1 MSVRHGRLSELTLEQ
16 RSALFAA
23 EIQETLDGSLPG
35 SRLVVSYKAPSGD
48 KFVVRLEDEKMPL
61 TVAGKIVAHLGC
73 SMDQELDRAGTYLKT
88 CGSKIT
94 LWSKIDR
101 TPLIRLEYDAKMR
114 GAPISHWQI
123 HAERGAMS
131 HLLGRAHA
139 VDPNRV
145 SRPHEFSSLHFPLGG
160 ERFRPCL
167 EDMIQFLIEDC
178 GVDSMPGWKAAVE
191 AGREKWR
198 RIQLRSVVRDSPE
211 DAASVLRHLGYTV
224 DGPTPVVADRLE
236 PLRKW

>member
-1 MSVRHGRLSELTLEQ
+1 MTEPTLEQ
-16 RSALFAA
+16 RSALFAS
-23 EIQETLDGSLPG
+23 EIQVTLDRSLPG
-35 SRLVVSYKAPSGD
+35 SRVVASYKAPSGD
-48 KFVVRLEDEKMPL
+48 KFVVRLQDEKMPL
-61 TVAGKIVAHLGC
+61 TVAGKTVAFLGC
-73 SMDQELDRAGTYLKT
+73 SMDQELDRSGAYLKT

-94 LWSKIDR
+94 VWSKIDR
-101 TPLIRLEYDAKMR
+101 TPLIRLEYDARMR

-139 VDPNRV
+139 VDPSKV
-145 SRPHEFSSLHFPLGG
+145 SRPHDFSSLHFPIGG

-167 EDMIQFLIEDC
+167 EDMIQFLIDDC
-178 GVDSMPGWKAAVE
+178 GVDSLSGWKDAVE
-191 AGREKWR
+191 SGREKWR

-211 DAASVLRHLGYTV
+211 DAASVLRNLGYAV
-224 DGPTPVVADRLE
+224 EGPNEVVADRLE